1 MPYLC
6 GNNKNT
12 LADALLAN
20 ILSGSLKCESH
31 SWSIDVKMVELS
43 QPVASGPP
51 PRGNIKNIRAAW
63 ERAACH
69 NSRITKII
77 LSRSYKIIY
86 TSATR

>member
-1 MPYLC
+1 MKTVQSHDVQSNLLHTVKELC
-6 GNNKNT
+6 R
-12 LADALLAN
+12 
-20 ILSGSLKCESH
+20 I
-31 SWSIDVKMVELS
+31 WSTDVEMVELYLL
-43 QPVASGPP
+43 VASGPP

-86 TSATR
+86 TSATP